1 MKGIRKILSVIL
13 ITAMLCCFVP
23 FAEDSDLSVTANA
36 ASIALNIQLLRSKFP
51 HNKFWNHKTNN
62 NHNHVGVYSSCRNPA
77 CNNPDGWTDYPC
89 STHDGV
95 VGIGGYDCNNF
106 DNAIQCMG
114 FAMKL
119 FYDVHGVT
127 ARNVQQ
133 RYDRQNVGVGDYIRM
148 LDDTHSAL
156 VIARNGDYITV
167 AECNLYG
174 AGNQCKIRWDYT
186 YHISTINYFCHSDS
200 VGTSLHQCSYGSN
213 FVCSGCGAFD
223 PASIT
228 KSSVNLTFTVKS
240 NDAIDHTGPYG
251 ACKTVNTYTKGTVV
265 TATEKIINA
274 HGHTWYRLTNGYYIY
289 DTYLKAYNINY
300 VDITL
305 GDYRILNFGTMK
317 YLIVDEGKD
326 AQAQNVSVWDYS
338 ASATEEKW
346 GITKDSLGYI
356 ITSKLGSRVLNP
368 YADTI
373 TPGNNVTILSP
384 VSGDITQRWKP
395 ELVTGGYV
403 IRNAANLSCVLTV
416 ENGHNVKLD
425 TYRAGDLNQL
435 WQLEPVIECTHN
447 WNSSTITKKPNC
459 VDTGIRTYTCSRCQG
474 TKNEIIPADSNHIYD
489 SGTVTKKGTCK
500 TEGEI
505 RYACTVCDYTYTKS
519 SGYGSIHGNL
529 SIKKSGAY
537 NSVSQFTCKS
547 CGAEYTYDP
556 GVKSVKSEVI
566 SKNQLKVTVEF
577 KDSKNRFEDNPYPHY
592 PAIAVS
598 SVNPYGCLGAIS
610 LKTVSAVTT
619 GNVCTMIV
627 EISDNTLSMFAG
639 DKHAFQLKFVN
650 KDDPYNKYSFVQ
662 VIYDWQLGKYVYLKP
677 GETVNAS
684 EILGMKL
691 EGYYLEKYDTAVAKE
706 DNDIITAVAPGRTTF
721 LYINNKTGASIG
733 FTVVVEAQKVLVRGD
748 ADGDGKVTAADARL
762 ALRSSVN
769 LEKLTAEQ
777 ISLVDIDKDNKV
789 TAADAR
795 MILRASVNLEKLK

>member
-13 ITAMLCCFVP
+13 IAAMLCCFVP
-23 FAEDSDLSVTANA
+23 LAEDSDLSVTANA

-62 NHNHVGVYSSCRNPA
+62 NHNHVGVYSSCRNSA

-186 YHISTINYFCHSDS
+186 YHISTITYFCHSDS

-228 KSSVNLTFTVKS
+228 KSSVNLTFTIKS

-265 TATEKIINA
+265 TATEKITNA

-384 VSGDITQRWKP
+384 VSGDITQRWKL

-425 TYRAGDLNQL
+425 TYKAGDLNQL
-435 WQLEPVIECTHN
+435 WQLEPVIECSHN
-447 WNSSTITKKPNC
+447 WNSSAITKKPNC

-474 TKNEIIPADSNHIYD
+474 TKNEIIPADGNHTFD
-489 SGTVTKKGTCK
+489 SGTVTKNGTCK
-500 TEGEI
+500 IQSEVL
-505 RYACTVCDYTYTKS
+505 YKCTLCDYSYTQKE
-519 SGYGSIHGNL
+519 GYGNTHGNL
-529 SIKKSGAY
+529 SVKRSGAY
-537 NSVSQFTCKS
+537 MSVSQFTCKS
-547 CGAEYTYDP
+547 CGAEYSYDL
-556 GVKSVKSEVI
+556 GVKGIKAEPVG
-566 SKNQLKVTVEF
+566 KNQLKVTVEF
-577 KDSKNRFEDNPYPHY
+577 NDNKNRLESNATPHY
-592 PAIAVS
+592 PATAVS
-598 SVNPYGCLGAIS
+598 SVYPNGYLCIVNGKIVSDSSSGNTC
-610 LKTVSAVTT
+610 TV
-619 GNVCTMIV
+619 IV
-627 EISDNTLSMFAG
+627 EYTDAALKQLAG
-639 DKHAFQLKFVN
+639 DKHAFLLRFVN
-650 KDDPYNKYSFVQ
+650 KNDPSNKYGYVQ
-662 VIYDWQLGKYVYLKP
+662 VIYEWHQGKYVNLKP
-677 GETVNAS
+677 GETVNAR
-684 EILGMKL
+684 ELLGISL
-691 EGYYLEKYDTAVAKE
+691 DGYYLASYDTEVATESK
-706 DNDIITAVAPGRTTF
+706 DVITAKGYGRATF
-721 LYINNKTGASIG
+721 VYCNNKKGDTIG
-733 FTVVVEAQKVLVRGD
+733 FTVVVEPEKTKVKGD

-769 LEKLTAEQ
+769 LEKLTDEQ
-777 ISLVDIDKDNKV
+777 ISLVDIDKDKKG